1 MSRLGTM
8 IVAIALLAACTPFA
22 EKQSAR
28 DVGAT
33 ALPDVAEVWQM
44 AGAATGDVRFD
55 WIARL
60 EDPVLGALVEDAQE
74 NNRDLRQA
82 AARVAQFRARVRQSR
97 SGLWPALN
105 YSGSVGEAGPLE
117 GSGSRSYDAGVQLNW
132 ELDLWGR
139 LRANRWS
146 AYLTAEAAAADYRFS
161 QYALAASVAQGYFL
175 LIEAGL
181 QEEVAKKSLAVLAET
196 SRIVSAQRELGAV
209 SSLDVALA
217 RRDLANAEAS
227 LANAEVNRRQALR
240 ALEVLLGRY
249 PASALAARVEL
260 PAVPA
265 PPPPGLPAGL
275 LVRRPDI
282 IASELSLAASFK
294 NLEAARASRL
304 PTLSLTGALSGASS
318 ELSEVLDSDNAGW
331 QLATSL
337 LGPLFDAGLRRSQI
351 EEGAAARSEALEAY
365 VQTVLTAFQE
375 VENGLDQI
383 AILERRERALRDA
396 AEAANRALSLAR
408 LRYREGE
415 TDLLDVLT
423 IQSTTFTADS
433 ALVTVQRERLDQWVN
448 LNLALGGSWTAP

>member
-1 MSRLGTM
+1 
-8 IVAIALLAACTPFA
+8 
-22 EKQSAR
+22 
-28 DVGAT
+28 
-33 ALPDVAEVWQM
+33 
-44 AGAATGDVRFD
+44 
-55 WIARL
+55 
-60 EDPVLGALVEDAQE
+60 
-74 NNRDLRQA
+74 
-82 AARVAQFRARVRQSR
+82 
-97 SGLWPALN
+97 
-105 YSGSVGEAGPLE
+105 
-117 GSGSRSYDAGVQLNW
+117 
-132 ELDLWGR
+132 
-139 LRANRWS
+139 
-146 AYLTAEAAAADYRFS
+146 
-161 QYALAASVAQGYFL
+161 LAASVAQGYFL

-181 QEEVAKKSLAVLAET
+181 QEEVARKSLAVLAET

-227 LANAEVNRRQALR
+227 LADAEVNRRQALR

-249 PASALAARVEL
+249 PASTLAARAEL

-275 LVRRPDI
+275 LVRRPDLV
-282 IASELSLAASFK
+282 ASELSLAASFK

-351 EEGAAARSEALEAY
+351 EEGAAARSEALEGY

-423 IQSTTFTADS
+423 IQSTTFAADS
-433 ALVTVQRERLDQWVN
+433 ALVKVQRQRLDQWVN
-448 LNLALGGSWTAP
+448 LNLALGGSWKTP